1 LSDDIFFS
9 FEVGL
14 NFLIKKY
21 LFLRFKNALKKIKK
35 NYFLNFFKKYILSLG
50 LVAQQDPRR
59 LGLAP
64 QPFSF

>member
-1 LSDDIFFS
+1 MIFFFS

>member
-1 LSDDIFFS
+1 MIFFFS

-21 LFLRFKNALKKIKK
+21 LFLRFKNALKKII
-35 NYFLNFFKKYILSLG
+35 FLIFLKIYILSLS